1 MGVVAGSEASTDE
14 SGEQMSD
21 QGPEFPKYP
30 GEGSAEGGQPVP
42 PPPGLAPSA
51 PEQPSAVA
59 TAVKLMW
66 AGAALAVIGA
76 VLGLMTTD
84 KATVAEQMREA
95 DAGVTQT
102 EIDAGYISSMVILVI
117 FSLIAVGLWAW
128 MAWKNGQGRS
138 WARVVATVL
147 GGLGILSILG
157 SLAFAGAMGAGG
169 GGGVGS
175 IILGLAQIVLAVVIL
190 VLLWKKESTEYYEAV
205 SAQGT
210 TR

>member
-1 MGVVAGSEASTDE
+1 
-14 SGEQMSD
+14 MSD

-30 GEGSAEGGQPVP
+30 GDGSAEGGQPAP
-42 PPPGLAPSA
+42 PPPDLAPSA
-51 PEQPSAVA
+51 PERPSSIS

-76 VLGLMTTD
+76 VLGLITTD
-84 KATVAEQMREA
+84 KATIAEQMREA
-95 DAGVTQT
+95 DSGVTQT

-117 FSLIAVGLWAW
+117 FSVIAVGLWAW

-147 GGLGILSILG
+147 GGLGILSTLG

-169 GGGVGS
+169 GGGTGS
-175 IILGLAQIVLAVVIL
+175 IILGVVQIGLTVVIL
-190 VLLWKKESTEYYEAV
+190 VLLWKKQSTEYYEAV
-205 SAQGT
+205 SAQGMK
-210 TR
+210 R